1 MLLADKD
8 KREYVAIL
16 LNVNLSIDNKESLDD
31 HLILILEVEFVR
43 RGSQEKTR
51 GGSSLLGNANC

>member
-16 LNVNLSIDNKESLDD
+16 LDVNSIDNKECLSD
-31 HLILILEVEFVR
+31 HLLLILEIEFVR
-43 RGSQEKTR
+43 ISTIFE
-51 GGSSLLGNANC
+51 C

>member
-31 HLILILEVEFVR
+31 HLLLILEVEFVR
-43 RGSQEKTR
+43 ISTIFE
-51 GGSSLLGNANC
+51 C